1 MIVLYSHRQSFRRK
15 TFYSPFL
22 TREESTYLAGGTEWQ
37 GYKSAVTSET
47 LPRGTS
53 SRFTGCQ
60 FSPTHQREL
69 PRHDSSRRLPSSL
82 VRPSS
87 DRALPA
93 TETSNYADLAVC
105 GARPSLIRLGPRAA
119 TRSHPD

>member
-15 TFYSPFL
+15 TLQSFL

-69 PRHDSSRRLPSSL
+69 PRHDSSRRLPSSQ
-82 VRPSS
+82 VRSS
-87 DRALPA
+87 SGGALPA

-105 GARPSLIRLGPRAA
+105 GARPSLIRLGPRAT
-119 TRSHPD
+119 TRFRPD